1 MSFLPIEGYIM
12 NPLITEAFTSTIPY
26 KFIFIL
32 GEIICH

>member
-12 NPLITEAFTSTIPY
+12 NPLIIEAFTNPY